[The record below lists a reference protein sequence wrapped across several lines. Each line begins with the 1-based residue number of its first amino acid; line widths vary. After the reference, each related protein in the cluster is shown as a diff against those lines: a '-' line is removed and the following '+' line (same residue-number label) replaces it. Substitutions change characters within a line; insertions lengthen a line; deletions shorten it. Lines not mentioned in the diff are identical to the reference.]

1 MAAIVAWRRSS
12 FTFSISAREFL
23 FKFLG
28 TGFAL
33 TSRLIT
39 SGTGIILG
47 FGLVRLNGIGC
58 VIFLNCSSSAAS
70 SDLGAVDLPKLAELY
85 ASSWLVGTTLL
96 LLTDSELITLPV
108 ARFST

>member
-1 MAAIVAWRRSS
+1 
-12 FTFSISAREFL
+12 
-23 FKFLG
+23 
-28 TGFAL
+28 
-33 TSRLIT
+33 LIT

-70 SDLGAVDLPKLAELY
+70 SDLGADDFPKLAELY